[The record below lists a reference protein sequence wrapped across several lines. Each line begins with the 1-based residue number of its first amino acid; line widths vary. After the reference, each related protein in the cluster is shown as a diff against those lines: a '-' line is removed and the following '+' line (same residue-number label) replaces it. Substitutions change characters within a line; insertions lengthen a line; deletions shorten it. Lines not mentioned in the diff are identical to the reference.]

1 MSQSIYVKRNRE
13 FLFLINSEVFQLLF
27 NNTVVHR
34 LKKYQ
39 NSLLNNEIQ
48 FSDFIDLSRK
58 GEVPYPIFF
67 LERQYIDK
75 IIQDYNKRVFFG
87 VSKELLSISSRG
99 DFELADIS
107 LILKDITRKQNFIKK
122 AITSENVLSGRFAKP
137 QKSIEEQ
144 ATEIRELI
152 GYDFGKVFKLNKKE
166 TFNLIDSG
174 LSNQNVYISLYSHN
188 YSPQYIL
195 KNLQFSGVA
204 INDRKCPFIFVK
216 AGDNSNRIEPWGRR
230 LFTVALLLSCLLH
243 GDCRPV
249 TMDGFSRDLA
259 SNEHYTF
266 AEELLM
272 PACIFQEEPCSSY
285 ENIKTISNRYS
296 VSPSATVMRLFRLNR
311 ITSQVKDQYL
321 DLIFEEW
328 NKIAAKKVPPKPIS
342 QPLGIARYNNRTVVK
357 YILNKY
363 DTKEIGAP
371 EARNLLCYKKGENVD
386 LEALR
391 NV

>member
-1 MSQSIYVKRNRE
+1 M
-13 FLFLINSEVFQLLF
+13 
-27 NNTVVHR
+27 
-34 LKKYQ
+34 
-39 NSLLNNEIQ
+39 
-48 FSDFIDLSRK
+48 
-58 GEVPYPIFF
+58 GE
-67 LERQYIDK
+67 
-75 IIQDYNKRVFFG
+75 
-87 VSKELLSISSRG
+87 
-99 DFELADIS
+99 
-107 LILKDITRKQNFIKK
+107 
-122 AITSENVLSGRFAKP
+122 
-137 QKSIEEQ
+137 
-144 ATEIRELI
+144 
-152 GYDFGKVFKLNKKE
+152 VFKLDKKE
-166 TFNLIDSG
+166 TFNLIDKG
-174 LSNQNVYISLYSHN
+174 LSNQNVFVSLYSHN

-195 KNLQFSGVA
+195 KSLQFSGVA

-249 TMDGFSRDLA
+249 TMDGFSRDLS

-272 PACIFQEEPCSSY
+272 PACIFNAEPCSSY
-285 ENIKTISNRYS
+285 ENIKTISTRYS

-311 ITSQVKDQYL
+311 ISGQEKDQYL

-328 NKIAAKKVPPKPIS
+328 KKATANMGPPKPIS
-342 QPLGIARYNNRTVVK
+342 QPLGIARYNNRAVVK

-363 DTKEIGAP
+363 DIKEIGAH